1 MGGYGGAIYNYG
13 GKISKIIGNFENN
26 YAQNVSGVSSAVG
39 GAIYNRGN
47 AEITNGI
54 EGNFIG
60 NYTYSAGGSAYG
72 GAIYNNSYST
82 IGDIIGDFIN
92 NYAYAT
98 GNYARGGAI
107 FNVSNSSIGAITGN
121 FTNNYAYSS
130 GTDASGGAINNNTYS
145 SIGVITGN
153 FINNYAYSTGTYANG
168 GALANVNK
176 IKGVFGNFIGN
187 YAKATGTN
195 AIGGAIAN
203 RYGNASSYGQIEQ
216 ISGTFSGNYAQTT
229 GTTYAWGGAICNQA
243 NTVIGEIIN
252 SNFYN
257 NYAKATN
264 GAAQGGAIYNGA
276 GATITSITD
285 STFTGNYVEG
295 AGATTDGGAIWNAGT
310 LTLNGTNTF
319 TNNNV
324 NNALNDIYNSGTINL
339 GANSTTNINGGWNGT
354 NAGLAVMAAGSVL
367 NANAPV
373 TNGLY
378 TMDNATI
385 NLGSYTYDEAITHNG
400 TTLVPAGTTVYGRLA
415 LTGLTVADS
424 AASTL
429 NTANSNIEA
438 NTLGALTLSGNL
450 NYAIDVDTVN
460 QVADTISVSSMED
473 TTSTINLDTI
483 NWMGAGTALG
493 ERKIALMGSANS
505 NLANAIALGV
515 ANYTNGN
522 RIYSIS
528 KLVENDIAY
537 LNFGY
542 GNLYTAV
549 HDTGATR
556 NYTMSVDEPAL
567 ASALTKYGAME
578 GPTTGTNLG
587 TLNIEGN
594 GFGVIGNNKGGITV
608 AEGQTLN
615 IQNVGAY
622 TTDQETGAVTITN
635 NGWNGFNG
643 TVINNSGTLNVSDSV
658 FANNH
663 LRYNGPIGNWG
674 GTINS
679 ISDTK
684 FYENYVS
691 GERALGVAIH
701 NTGSINSISGEFIR
715 NYAIVEEDTYG
726 GALYNEFGH
735 IGTVNATFTD
745 NYIYGHEASSYNLI
759 TSAGGAVF
767 NYNKGVIDRISG
779 DFTRNYAFGNFE
791 ISPLGFPTVAG
802 GAIGNT
808 NIMTIVD
815 SSFYDNATSGVGG
828 AIANAALDGNNIGLL
843 NIYALDKNVLFS
855 GNKSGVTPILTDG
868 KVTGVTGGVANDV
881 FNAGTLNLNAADG
894 KSITFSGS
902 ITDYSTPVGTININ
916 AEENQTGTINFNST
930 VTQNNINTYSGTVN
944 TNAAVNANSS
954 AVISGGLFNA
964 NAKITT
970 PSLALSGGTLHAGIN
985 DAFAVTNFN
994 GTGGNLNFVTGAIE
1008 SQTLGSVSLSNTVAL
1023 AIDVALNGSSATNRG
1038 DRVLATSVVD
1048 GSTGMIDLNSVTV
1061 VADTDNRYTKVYYTN
1076 GALKDNASSQIT
1088 SLTGA
1093 DGTTI
1098 YSVSSGSDSD
1108 GAYLMF
1114 KNSDILNLVIAS
1126 RDYEGNVSD
1135 ATTPTYRLSSDES
1148 ISADIAEIGLT
1159 SNTTSIG
1166 KLAYGINGDAAV
1178 AENANFTIDG
1188 AGYGV
1193 NGNGKGG
1200 ITVGEGQTLNIQ
1212 NVGAYT
1218 TDQETGEV
1226 TITNN
1231 GWNGFNGTV
1240 INNSGTLNVK
1250 DSVFNG
1256 NTANNSDGGVLYSS
1270 GTASITDS
1278 MFANNSANN
1287 GGAISSYAGVSIGDN
1302 NIFQNNTA
1310 RYNGGAI
1317 YASSV
1322 TVDDGAIF
1330 ENNSAYNGGAIY
1342 ASFVEIGKNAQFLNN
1357 KVTGNA
1363 PGGAIFANSKVTVGD
1378 NAKFENNSGMFGAI
1392 YAGNDVTIG
1401 SGAQFVNNIGTGS
1414 GPGAAIHASGKI
1426 TTGANSKFENNY
1438 SNLFA
1443 GAIYAN
1449 SVDIGANSVFKNNY
1463 GAVSSWAGGA
1473 INIYG
1478 GNTYTSTITDTDF
1491 IDNANAGDGGAIGI
1505 TGASTVNLIA
1515 QDKDVVFSGNKSKA
1529 TITRNAETGEVTVEG
1544 GVAND
1549 IYNQGTLNL
1558 KAGQGKSITF
1568 GGSIT
1573 DANSPIGTITVGDT
1587 SGTYAGDINF
1597 NDSVTQKDM
1606 TITSGTANIG
1616 ASDLKITNGVLNN
1629 AHLNL
1634 YDGELTTA
1642 VRGTGTTHIDANDKV
1657 IVNTTITNNT
1667 LSLDKGTAKIAHKDL
1682 LTLAGTIGN
1691 GGALDIANN
1700 EIENLNLANVTL
1712 NGEDIKLSIDTNFET
1727 RVADVISGVVI
1738 SNEGGNHIVIQNIN
1752 AISDTVLGATVPY
1765 GIKVAE
1771 QNIKDNVILAND
1783 FYVNSENLR
1792 NNYFITYGDSD
1803 DGTYGQLE
1811 IAFANLKTAVNNGS
1825 TQKVY
1830 TMVEDETVTSDLGNL
1845 GGTTLSVNAGNNK
1858 ITGQGTTGGINVSDG
1873 QTLTLNDVS
1882 EYSGFDTVVTNNE
1895 GGTVNINNST
1905 VKDNSTGVD
1914 NKSGATVNI
1923 TDSIFNNTT
1932 TDVNN
1937 AGTMNLNGDNTFE
1950 KKVTGSGDTNV
1961 QTGKT
1966 VVGENAEFSQ
1976 GDLTVS
1982 EDAQLENNNKVT
1994 VNGSLTNNGTITN
2007 TDESE
2012 LNISGNTSSNSVN
2025 NGTIDNDGVITV
2037 NSKFTNNGEI
2047 SGDGSLENKSNFTN
2061 AQDGTI
2067 EQKTVTNNG
2076 ATLNNAGTITAE
2088 TISNTNGGVINS
2100 NASNLTGAISN
2111 TATLNLTGGTNNN
2124 TITGSNGTTNF
2135 AGETVNNAEITQ
2147 ATVTNSGSL
2156 DNNSTITAAINN
2168 SGSLDNTDGKLVG
2181 AITNNENASIT
2192 SSASNLVGAV
2202 DNDGTLVLNG
2212 GTIQDTISGDGTTQI
2227 NSGAVTL
2234 DNKEITGNDI
2244 ELKDG
2249 ATLAIRN
2256 NGDISEANSLIA
2268 KGGTVD
2274 LLDNATKTTDLGN
2287 IDLSNGNLNVAIDAD
2302 LAAVKGDVITG
2313 QVTEEGG
2320 SILLSEV
2327 RILTDSTST
2336 IPLEILVAD
2345 TGVRNYVDL
2354 ADNARTSSSQTT
2366 SYLLTYTKSTG
2377 ELTFEYS
2384 NLENA
2389 VKSETPTKVYNV
2401 GESGETV
2408 NNDLGELKGDS
2419 LVVNGNNKN
2428 ITGQGTTEGITVSDG
2443 QRLAIN
2449 DVDNYSGFDTAITNN
2464 EGGTLDITNTDFNNN
2479 KTADIDNDGTLNLY
2493 GTDSFDKVTG
2503 EGTSNIKADSQGNG
2517 ADVTVNNNGKF
2528 EQEEIN
2534 IDDKSALHNNGTV
2547 TADNINNNGTL
2558 DNNKTVNSD
2567 ITNSGT
2573 VDNSGTINGD
2583 IDNNENSQMANTGKI
2598 NGDVKNDGTITNTGS
2613 IKGDITNSEKGDITS
2628 KADGIDGN
2636 IANDGELNLTGGA
2649 NNNTITGN
2657 GTTNFSGTGS
2667 NNSTITQQ
2675 SVTNSG
2681 TLTNNG
2687 NINAPVDNTGK
2698 LTNSASGTITDITNA
2713 ENGEFNNKGRV
2724 TGDTVNNGTLNNKGL
2739 ISGDLTNNQ
2748 NGKINNNGKINS
2760 ENISNDGTIITATQD
2775 LLSPNAVNNN
2785 GTITYNSGSQTHVD
2799 VTGNGKINLNT
2810 NSGLLINNSITGNQI
2825 NLNNSIISF
2834 GNNGDISNARSLNVN
2849 GGGINVEDN
2858 KVSSTNLGNVNLN
2871 KNSKLMIDFNVSNE
2885 TSDKLIANIN
2895 NNGGKFVV
2903 TSINIKGTTLKD
2915 RIRVHLGDTT
2925 TLGRKNTTSTTFK
2938 LPDIVTPIRR
2948 LHGSVSGGWLNYS
2961 GGGSG
2966 YSDFNPSVMASSVAT
2981 QVGGVITQNE
2991 TLHQGFYH
2999 MNRYSKYPYTQR
3011 FAAENPNTYA
3021 INESAPVYT
3030 SKSELP
3036 LTSEAMWTTPYTTFE
3051 KVRLRGG
3058 VGVSNVAYGALYGGD
3073 SKLKDLGNGKKGV
3086 VSAFVGYNGNHMSYD
3101 GISMNQQGGLLGVTG
3116 TLYKGNFFTGLT
3128 MSAGASAGEAYTN
3141 FGTDNFAMMTAGI
3154 ANKTGYNW
3162 ELKDGKIIIQ
3172 PTMFIGYTF
3181 ANTFDYRNS
3190 AGARIDS
3197 DPVHAIQI
3205 APSLKIIG
3213 NTKTGWQPYA
3223 GVDMVWN
3230 VQTGGKVMAED
3241 TRLPQLSVKP
3251 YVQYGVGLQKSW
3263 GDRFTAH
3270 AQTML
3275 RNGGRTGIV
3284 LSVGFRWT
3292 LGKKQDTKTQ
3302 VRANT
3307 VNKTVSQPKQ
3317 VIKKL
3322 YNTVPD
3328 YTTKTSTSAKIE
3340 NI

>member
-1 MGGYGGAIYNYG
+1 MVDGGTLNVDKSVFSGVQNGVIQANANSNLNISNTIFSGVTSTSTGDYGSALVKNAGTMSIDKSAFVGNNVTENVTYRIGGMVKNTGHITQITNSDFNYNNISGFSPINIWGGIIHNSEEATIDLIQNNNFVGNRVYSNYKAPHGGVMVNHGNIGTIDNTIFENNEMTSAPDQFGGAHGVAIDNNDGGRIDKITNSIFRNNKVYRTGTATTSSNYHVSGGAIDNYNYIGEISNTIFEGNSAESVASTVTGGAIMNLKSNDTTAIGYIGKIENVQFINNHVYSQNNTAAGGAISNNGTIGIINGNFKENYAKASCDNARYMGGYGGAIYNYE

-26 YAQNVSGVSSAVG
+26 YAQNAGVSSVAG
-39 GAIYNRGN
+39 GAIYNREN

-60 NYTYSAGGSAYG
+60 NYAYSAGDSAYG
-72 GAIYNNSYST
+72 GAIYNSSYST
-82 IGDIIGDFIN
+82 IGDITGDFTN

-130 GTDASGGAINNNTYS
+130 GTDAGGGAINNNTYS
-145 SIGVITGN
+145 SIGVITGD
-153 FINNYAYSTGTYANG
+153 FINNYAYSTGTFANG
-168 GALANVNK
+168 GALANFNK
-176 IKGVFGNFIGN
+176 IKGLYGNFIGN
-187 YAKATGTN
+187 YAKVTGTN
-195 AIGGAIAN
+195 ARGGAIAN
-203 RYGNASSYGQIEQ
+203 RYNNASIYGQIEQ

-229 GTTYAWGGAICNQA
+229 GTEYAHGGAIYNQA

-264 GAAQGGAIYNGA
+264 GAALGGAIYNGA
-276 GATITSITD
+276 GTTITSITD

-295 AGATTDGGAIWNAGT
+295 AGSATGGGAIWNAGT
-310 LTLNGTNTF
+310 IGLNGTNTF
-319 TNNNV
+319 TNNKV

-339 GANSTTNINGGWNGT
+339 GANSTTNINGGWNGS
-354 NAGLAVMAAGSVL
+354 NGRMNMASGSVL
-367 NANAPV
+367 NLAGA
-373 TNGLY
+373 LS
-378 TMDNATI
+378 DNTINLSKATI
-385 NLGSYTYDEAITHNG
+385 NLTGYTQEGGTRTYGSLSLNGLTVDEAQGSLINTQNNVLDNVSLGNVTLNSDLKLNIDANVETAQADMFGAASINANGHKILIDNIKVLADGTSKYIYAQVVDDTLKAHTGLSHEDFTASKLSGQGSYTVTYQA
-400 TTLVPAGTTVYGRLA
+400 R
-415 LTGLTVADS
+415 
-424 AASTL
+424 
-429 NTANSNIEA
+429 
-438 NTLGALTLSGNL
+438 
-450 NYAIDVDTVN
+450 
-460 QVADTISVSSMED
+460 
-473 TTSTINLDTI
+473 
-483 NWMGAGTALG
+483 
-493 ERKIALMGSANS
+493 
-505 NLANAIALGV
+505 
-515 ANYTNGN
+515 
-522 RIYSIS
+522 
-528 KLVENDIAY
+528 
-537 LNFGY
+537 GY
-542 GNLYTAV
+542 GQ
-549 HDTGATR
+549 GGW
-556 NYTMSVDEPAL
+556 
-567 ASALTKYGAME
+567 LT
-578 GPTTGTNLG
+578 
-587 TLNIEGN
+587 
-594 GFGVIGNNKGGITV
+594 FNN
-608 AEGQTLN
+608 
-615 IQNVGAY
+615 
-622 TTDQETGAVTITN
+622 TD
-635 NGWNGFNG
+635 
-643 TVINNSGTLNVSDSV
+643 
-658 FANNH
+658 
-663 LRYNGPIGNWG
+663 
-674 GTINS
+674 
-679 ISDTK
+679 
-684 FYENYVS
+684 
-691 GERALGVAIH
+691 
-701 NTGSINSISGEFIR
+701 
-715 NYAIVEEDTYG
+715 
-726 GALYNEFGH
+726 
-735 IGTVNATFTD
+735 VN
-745 NYIYGHEASSYNLI
+745 
-759 TSAGGAVF
+759 
-767 NYNKGVIDRISG
+767 
-779 DFTRNYAFGNFE
+779 
-791 ISPLGFPTVAG
+791 
-802 GAIGNT
+802 
-808 NIMTIVD
+808 
-815 SSFYDNATSGVGG
+815 
-828 AIANAALDGNNIGLL
+828 
-843 NIYALDKNVLFS
+843 
-855 GNKSGVTPILTDG
+855 
-868 KVTGVTGGVANDV
+868 
-881 FNAGTLNLNAADG
+881 
-894 KSITFSGS
+894 
-902 ITDYSTPVGTININ
+902 
-916 AEENQTGTINFNST
+916 
-930 VTQNNINTYSGTVN
+930 
-944 TNAAVNANSS
+944 
-954 AVISGGLFNA
+954 
-964 NAKITT
+964 
-970 PSLALSGGTLHAGIN
+970 
-985 DAFAVTNFN
+985 
-994 GTGGNLNFVTGAIE
+994 
-1008 SQTLGSVSLSNTVAL
+1008 
-1023 AIDVALNGSSATNRG
+1023 
-1038 DRVLATSVVD
+1038 
-1048 GSTGMIDLNSVTV
+1048 
-1061 VADTDNRYTKVYYTN
+1061 
-1076 GALKDNASSQIT
+1076 
-1088 SLTGA
+1088 
-1093 DGTTI
+1093 
-1098 YSVSSGSDSD
+1098 
-1108 GAYLMF
+1108 
-1114 KNSDILNLVIAS
+1114 NLVIAA
-1126 RDYEGNVSD
+1126 RTAGDDVVY
-1135 ATTPTYRLSSDES
+1135 AMAHDES
-1148 ISADIAEIGLT
+1148 ITEDLAQIPDTTTNAIGNQVGKVFTINADKH
-1159 SNTTSIG
+1159 N
-1166 KLAYGINGDAAV
+1166 INGD
-1178 AENANFTIDG
+1178 
-1188 AGYGV
+1188 
-1193 NGNGKGG
+1193 GKGG
-1200 ITVGEGQTLNIQ
+1200 IVVGAGKTLNVN
-1212 NVGAYT
+1212 NVG
-1218 TDQETGEV
+1218 DLSDETPK
-1226 TITNN
+1226 
-1231 GWNGFNGTV
+1231 GWYGFNGTV

-1491 IDNANAGDGGAIGI
+1491 IDNANAGDGAAIGI

-1634 YDGELTTA
+1634 FDGELTTK
-1642 VRGTGTTHIDANDKV
+1642 VTGTGTTHIDANDKV

-1682 LTLAGTIGN
+1682 LTLAGTVGN